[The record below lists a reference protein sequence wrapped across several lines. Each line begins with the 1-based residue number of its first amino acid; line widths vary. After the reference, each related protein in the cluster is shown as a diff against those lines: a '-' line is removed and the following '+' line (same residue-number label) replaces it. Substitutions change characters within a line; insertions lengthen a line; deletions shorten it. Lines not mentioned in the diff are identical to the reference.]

1 MNKKC
6 LKIQEDV
13 SCVKEAYHTL
23 RQHLSEDI
31 NYGKHFNVPLNLNS
45 TSRYNALLIQWILQ
59 ILFQIQTKC
68 CIIHISFLSYRNDVF
83 EFIDRVYFMEERIFR
98 SKNFSKLKKKIHDY
112 KYHKNRQFDILIDFD
127 VNFFQ

>member
-1 MNKKC
+1 M
-6 LKIQEDV
+6 
-13 SCVKEAYHTL
+13 
-23 RQHLSEDI
+23 DI
-31 NYGKHFNVPLNLNS
+31 TNS
-45 TSRYNALLIQWILQ
+45 ISNPNQMLYNS
-59 ILFQIQTKC
+59 
-68 CIIHISFLSYRNDVF
+68 HIFLTYRNDVF